1 MIRAHNPMIL
11 PGVTNENGDGNQSM
25 SIAVEFHNGDK
36 LVSLACNN
44 SGGRM
49 KNLSRC
55 DIRLFVGKD
64 DVTETVFVDDSEK
77 HIVHASMDNF
87 EKAMM
92 WLRRTNWGL
101 SRA

>member
-1 MIRAHNPMIL
+1 MSIFAHNPMIL
-11 PGVTNENGDGNQSM
+11 PGVDDNPNT

-55 DIRLFVGKD
+55 DIRLFVGND
-64 DVTETVFVDDSEK
+64 DVTVTLFVADSEK

-87 EKAMM
+87 EKAMT
-92 WLRRTNWGL
+92 WLRRTDWGL
-101 SRA
+101 SHA